1 MSLLGPFSVGYPVA
15 FRSGGDTTR
24 EAFGKHIQEIE
35 RIYGI
40 LNALDAGKMSSGDMA
55 GSLDAHIN
63 SSNPHPNWK
72 PSISFSDI
80 AGNIDASK
88 ISGSLA
94 NATIPAGNVIG
105 NLSQATIDSDRV
117 NGLQN
122 FVNNLISAAGA
133 GSGGGG
139 SGDGIV
145 MSRLSKKGYAK
156 FNNGLIVNWNS
167 TTAEQMTA
175 DAGGYLRESFAQP
188 FSSSCFCL
196 CSNVLLVYSSL
207 NTSSFTMP
215 AANTAGLN
223 ISYIALGI

>member
-40 LNALDAGKMSSGDMA
+40 LNALDAGKLSSTDMTNLLN
-55 GSLDAHIN
+55 GHIN
-63 SSNPHPNWK
+63 STNPHPNWK
-72 PSISFSDI
+72 PSLNYGDI

-88 ISGSLA
+88 ILGNLA
-94 NATIPAGNVIG
+94 NATISAGNVIG
-105 NLSQATIDSDRV
+105 NLTQATIDYDRV

-122 FVNNLISAAGA
+122 FVNDLITKAGV
-133 GSGGGG
+133 GGGGG
-139 SGDGIV
+139 SGDGII

-175 DAGGYLRESFAQP
+175 DAGGYLRETFAQP

-207 NTSSFTMP
+207 NTTSFTMP
-215 AANTAGLN
+215 AANTAGLT

>member
-40 LNALDAGKMSSGDMA
+40 LNALDAGKLSSGDMA
-55 GSLDAHIN
+55 GSLDAHIQ

-80 AGNIDASK
+80 SGNIDASK
-88 ISGSLA
+88 ISGSLSG
-94 NATIPAGNVIG
+94 ATIPAGNVIG
-105 NLSQATIDSDRV
+105 LLSQATINYNKI
-117 NGLQN
+117 NGLQD
-122 FVNNLISAAGA
+122 FVNSLISAAGV
-133 GSGGGG
+133 GGGGG

-145 MSRLSKKGYAK
+145 MSGLSKKGYVK
-156 FNNGLIVNWNS
+156 FNNGLIANWNS
-167 TTAEQMTA
+167 TTVNSMST
-175 DAGGYLRESFAQP
+175 DASGVRENFAQA

-196 CSNVLLVYSSL
+196 VSNVILPYSSL
-207 NTSSFTMP
+207 TTTSFVVPLS
-215 AANTAGLN
+215 ANLSGLN

>member
-40 LNALDAGKMSSGDMA
+40 LNALDAGKLSSGDMA
-55 GSLDAHIN
+55 GSLDAHIQ
-63 SSNPHPNWK
+63 STNPHPNWK
-72 PSISFSDI
+72 PNISFSDLS
-80 AGNIDASK
+80 GSIDASK

-105 NLSQATIDSDRV
+105 NLTQATIDYSKV

-122 FVNNLISAAGA
+122 FVNGLITAAGV
-133 GSGGGG
+133 GSGGG
-139 SGDGIV
+139 SGDGII
-145 MSRLSKKGYAK
+145 MSNLSKKGYAK
-156 FNNGLIVNWNS
+156 FNNGLIANWNS
-167 TTAEQMTA
+167 TTAEKMTV
-175 DAGGYLRESFAQP
+175 DSGGLKETFAQP

-196 CSNVLLVYSSL
+196 VSNVLLLYTSL
-207 NTSSFTMP
+207 TTTSFVMP
-215 AANTAGLN
+215 ANNTAGLN